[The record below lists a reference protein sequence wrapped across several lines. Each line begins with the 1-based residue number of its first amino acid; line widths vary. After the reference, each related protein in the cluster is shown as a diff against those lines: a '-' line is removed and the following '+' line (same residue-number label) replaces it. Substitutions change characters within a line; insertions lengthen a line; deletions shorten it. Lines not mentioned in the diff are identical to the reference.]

1 MSIAAEHL
9 DEYTRPLNGLKI
21 TVSDPVRLV
30 DNLAGEVAGITSTLA
45 TVELFGVYP
54 NQGEEW
60 LRFQVACSYFYMF
73 LIEVS
78 LDAVDC
84 TLSEKQIRSFR
95 EKVASRLYVRQYVNN
110 EEPAGMLE
118 YFLSYYT
125 ANLNLWY
132 DIAASSTDS
141 SALLDTFCNWVME
154 SCQIEINPVRLSNNL
169 KTLWEKKIVPAM
181 TTYIRQ

>member
-1 MSIAAEHL
+1 MSIAEERL
-9 DEYTRPLNGLKI
+9 DEYTRPFNGLKI
-21 TVSDPVRLV
+21 AVSEPELLV
-30 DNLAGEVAGITSTLA
+30 DSLASEVAGITSTLA

-73 LIEVS
+73 LVEAS

-84 TLSEKQIRSFR
+84 PLSAEQIRMFR
-95 EKVASRLYVRQYVNN
+95 EKVASRLYVRQYVSN

-125 ANLNLWY
+125 ANLKLWY
-132 DIAASSTDS
+132 DIAASAPDS
-141 SALLDTFCNWVME
+141 PALLDTFCNWVME

-181 TTYIRQ
+181 TSHICQ